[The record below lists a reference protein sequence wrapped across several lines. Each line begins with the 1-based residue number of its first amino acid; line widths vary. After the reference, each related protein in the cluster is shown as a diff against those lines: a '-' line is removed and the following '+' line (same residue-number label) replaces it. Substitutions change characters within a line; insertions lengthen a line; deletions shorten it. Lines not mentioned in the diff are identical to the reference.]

1 MCKCSSCF
9 WALDVKKRITST
21 TTRIRNNKRNPTFD
35 LYGLGKRL

>member
-1 MCKCSSCF
+1 MFELLLGFRCK
-9 WALDVKKRITST
+9 KKNYFT